1 MERGQPEERE
11 NRVQVYNLFLIS
23 DKPDKMGSLK
33 PEITR
38 GLTELFLIV
47 EDLAQKWDME
57 QDLMLETVSE
67 DSILK
72 WFEKV
77 RLVSG
82 CILTH
87 FALKP

>member
-1 MERGQPEERE
+1 
-11 NRVQVYNLFLIS
+11 
-23 DKPDKMGSLK
+23 MGSLK

-77 RLVSG
+77 WLVSG

-87 FALKP
+87 FALEP

>member
-1 MERGQPEERE
+1 
-11 NRVQVYNLFLIS
+11 
-23 DKPDKMGSLK
+23 MGSLK

-47 EDLAQKWDME
+47 ENLAQKWDME

-77 RLVSG
+77 YIIFRQIYNKFKYNLS
-82 CILTH
+82 L
-87 FALKP
+87 FF